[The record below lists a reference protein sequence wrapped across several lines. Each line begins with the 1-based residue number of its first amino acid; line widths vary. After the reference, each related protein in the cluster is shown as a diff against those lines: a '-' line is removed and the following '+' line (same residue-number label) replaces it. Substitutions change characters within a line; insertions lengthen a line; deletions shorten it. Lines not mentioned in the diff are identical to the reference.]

1 MKRMIINVQA
11 MITDTVMALEIKDN
25 ALLENIISGD
35 DEVDRYHFY
44 MMKETLGNT
53 GKKNDEMLSKIRGK
67 NISTSAITEE
77 ISRIGMYSTDI
88 AEITMDAH
96 CYRHESTRI

>member
-1 MKRMIINVQA
+1 MI
-11 MITDTVMALEIKDN
+11 
-25 ALLENIISGD
+25 
-35 DEVDRYHFY
+35 
-44 MMKETLGNT
+44 KE
-53 GKKNDEMLSKIRGK
+53 K
-67 NISTSAITEE
+67 NISTSTITEE